1 MVAGSKVTQ
10 PLVSFRFQVVAYRVE
25 ASLLL
30 LRAVAF
36 MVSGVGVRL

>member
-1 MVAGSKVTQ
+1 MLAGLKVTQ
-10 PLVSFRFQVVAYRVE
+10 PFKSFRFQVVAYRVD
-25 ASLLL
+25 ASLFL